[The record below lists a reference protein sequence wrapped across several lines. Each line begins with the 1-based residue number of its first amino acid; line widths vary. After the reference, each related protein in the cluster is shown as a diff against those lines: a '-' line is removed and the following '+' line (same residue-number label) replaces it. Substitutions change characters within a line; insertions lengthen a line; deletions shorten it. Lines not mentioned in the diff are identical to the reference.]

1 LHEKAPRF
9 LYSVHFPCWTL
20 SPQGETFIKGVY
32 DIDLMT
38 MTDIDTLAIQLKS
51 MTPNQLQQLISATA
65 NRDGSEIKARKI
77 RATETYFRNVKN
89 NGLYPHNFESFPQFR
104 EVLP

>member
-1 LHEKAPRF
+1 MTNTDELAVM
-9 LYSVHFPCWTL
+9 L
-20 SPQGETFIKGVY
+20 KG
-32 DIDLMT
+32 LT
-38 MTDIDTLAIQLKS
+38 AK
-51 MTPNQLQQLISATA
+51 QLQQLFSAKP
-65 NRDGSEIKARKI
+65 NRDGSTIKARKI

>member
-1 LHEKAPRF
+1 
-9 LYSVHFPCWTL
+9 
-20 SPQGETFIKGVY
+20 
-32 DIDLMT
+32 MT

-51 MTPNQLQQLISATA
+51 MTAKQLQTLLSATS

-89 NGLYPHNFESFPQFR
+89 NGLYPHHFDTFTQFR

>member
-1 LHEKAPRF
+1 M
-9 LYSVHFPCWTL
+9 
-20 SPQGETFIKGVY
+20 
-32 DIDLMT
+32 MT
-38 MTDIDTLAIQLKS
+38 MTDIDTLAKQLKS
-51 MTPNQLQQLISATA
+51 MTAKQLQQLLSATP
-65 NRDGSEIKARKI
+65 NRDGSAIKARKI

>member
-1 LHEKAPRF
+1 
-9 LYSVHFPCWTL
+9 
-20 SPQGETFIKGVY
+20 
-32 DIDLMT
+32 MT
-38 MTDIDTLAIQLKS
+38 MTDIDTIA
-51 MTPNQLQQLISATA
+51 NQLQSLSVKDLQKVLLATS